1 MSILIKI
8 GATEY
13 NADSYSV
20 PEDRVFRES
29 WEANEDTAVIT
40 VNMEIAKDIWRDK
53 IRHARIEPLVNLDA
67 DYMKALETGADTT
80 SIIAQ
85 KQALRDAPALA
96 SIDAATNPDE
106 LKAIQPIPNVTI
118 E

>member
-1 MSILIKI
+1 MTTFIKI
-8 GATEY
+8 GATDY
-13 NADSYSV
+13 NAADYTI
-20 PEDRVFRES
+20 PAERTFREG
-29 WEANEDTAVIT
+29 WEANADTGVIS
-40 VNMEIAKDIWRDK
+40 VNMEKAKDIWRDK
-53 IRHARIEPLVNLDA
+53 IRQARVEPLANLDA

-96 SIDAATNPDE
+96 SIDAATTPDE
-106 LKAIQPIPNVTI
+106 LTAIQPIPNVTV